1 MFPNYQ
7 KFFIQRYDV
16 WPWGGG
22 VLLERGM
29 DRITEMGTQI
39 GETGKTPLPY
49 MTSSVTNKFQC

>member
-1 MFPNYQ
+1 MALGGGGGA
-7 KFFIQRYDV
+7 
-16 WPWGGG
+16 GGG